1 LAKKT
6 PAQRAAKKHEK
17 EKKRKKKLAGRPL
30 PVAPEMR
37 WKPLEEGISG
47 LARRMQ
53 VDRHVAAS
61 MADQLFGSGERPD
74 ASAAWLPSRV
84 EALSTEDILDRL
96 EALGI
101 TADAESFDAL
111 AERHWSTLR
120 LVDTEWEP
128 KLAAERSVHDLDF
141 VTEAAETLWGRW
153 KPDTHPDEWVL
164 DAIHD
169 AEGALDDNAND
180 EALAMLLD
188 AWQALGDAPI
198 QRLERVSMSKA
209 FTLALYDAMAM
220 TREPS
225 PELLEGA
232 EILEQV
238 APLVTD
244 EPDFPPEAARLLRS
258 VQAAAQSPDAE

>member
-1 LAKKT
+1 MAQKT
-6 PAQRAAKKHEK
+6 PAPRAAKKHEK
-17 EKKRKKKLAGRPL
+17 EKKRQKKLAGRPL

-53 VDRHVAAS
+53 VDRHIAAS
-61 MADQLFGSGERPD
+61 MADQLFANGERPD

-84 EALSTEDILDRL
+84 EALTTQDILDRL

-101 TADAESFDAL
+101 STDAESFDAL

-164 DAIHD
+164 DSIHD

-180 EALAMLLD
+180 EALAILLD
-188 AWQALGDAPI
+188 AWQALGDAPV
-198 QRLERVSMSKA
+198 QRLERVSMTKVY
-209 FTLALYDAMAM
+209 TLSLYDAMAM
-220 TREPS
+220 TQEIS

-232 EILEQV
+232 AILEQV

-244 EPDFPPEAARLLRS
+244 EPDFPPEAARLLRRIN
-258 VQAAAQSPDAE
+258 AGSPTPALE